1 MMPSLILH
9 RLYEIPA
16 ESCEVFSWCFP
27 SPAFQDLPGR
37 AAVCRGSS
45 SLLYKVN
52 KWGDVDV
59 GVPFLFHLDKEQKTL
74 PTAEFSI
81 TSLIVL
87 AWAKFRD
94 VVKTEWKEQLT
105 ANMACELDR
114 FFGLFGFFNK
124 KL

>member
-1 MMPSLILH
+1 M
-9 RLYEIPA
+9 
-16 ESCEVFSWCFP
+16 
-27 SPAFQDLPGR
+27 
-37 AAVCRGSS
+37 CRGSS

-105 ANMACELDR
+105 ANMACEL
-114 FFGLFGFFNK
+114 GFLVCLVFLIKSFKMSCYSEK
-124 KL
+124 K